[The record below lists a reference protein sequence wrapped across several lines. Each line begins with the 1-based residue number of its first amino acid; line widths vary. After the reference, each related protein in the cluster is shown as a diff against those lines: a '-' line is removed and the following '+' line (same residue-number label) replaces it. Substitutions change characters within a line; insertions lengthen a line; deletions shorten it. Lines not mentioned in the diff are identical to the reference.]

1 MPRSFLFLQGPISP
15 FFRELGA
22 ELARRGHAVRRV
34 NLCLGDRLLW
44 NDARAEDFRG
54 RPEEWP
60 AFIGT
65 RLDGATDLVLLGEQ
79 RPLHQAAIAEAQ
91 RRGVAVTATD
101 FGYLRPDWV
110 VLERDGM
117 NALSRYPRGRAGILA
132 LAQGAPP
139 LDMAPRFRGD
149 FRRQAAWDIAFHLLN
164 ELPWP
169 FRHWARYQLH
179 HPIPGYLG
187 TGWRL
192 LRAGPRTRAAEAL
205 MAAIPAAAPL
215 FLFAMQMETDYSI
228 RAYSPYEDMDTPL
241 GEAIRSFAAHAAP
254 EARLVVKVH
263 PLDPGL
269 KRWGRRIAALAAAAG
284 VEGRVH
290 LVDGLPLGPALA
302 RARGL
307 LTVNSTTGLDALRQG
322 CPAIAL
328 GRALWDVPGLAH
340 QGGLDAF
347 WTAPEGADPVLLDA
361 FLRGLAHHLHV
372 RGDFYAP
379 AGRAAAVQAAAGRLE
394 QGAGPPA
401 ILPAPRPR
409 LAAAPIP
416 AAGGGG
422 RARAARAPG

>member
-1 MPRSFLFLQGPISP
+1 MSRSFLFLQGPISP

-22 ELARRGHAVRRV
+22 ELARRGHAVRRI

-44 NDARAEDFRG
+44 NDARSEDFRG
-54 RPEEWP
+54 HPEEWP
-60 AFIGT
+60 AFLAG
-65 RLDGATDLVLLGEQ
+65 RLQGVTDLVLLGEQ
-79 RPLHQAAIAEAQ
+79 RPLHRAAIALAQ
-91 RRGVAVTATD
+91 AHGIRVTATD
-101 FGYLRPDWV
+101 YGYLRPDWI
-110 VLERDGM
+110 VLEQDGM
-117 NALSRYPRGRAGILA
+117 NALSRYPRARAGILA

-169 FRHWARYQLH
+169 FGHWRRYQLH
-179 HPIPGYLG
+179 HPIPGFLG

-192 LRAGPRTRAAEAL
+192 WRAAARTRRAEAL
-205 MAAIPAAAPL
+205 MAALPAEAPL

-228 RAYSPYEDMDTPL
+228 RAYSPYPDMDTPL

-254 EARLVVKVH
+254 AAHLIVKVH

-269 KRWGRRIAALAAAAG
+269 KRWGRRIAAMAASAG
-284 VEGRVH
+284 VAGRVH

-307 LTVNSTTGLDALRQG
+307 VTVNSTTGLDALRQG
-322 CPAIAL
+322 CPAIAM
-328 GRALWDVPGLAH
+328 GAALWDVPGLTH

-347 WTAPEGADPVLLDA
+347 WTAPEPADPLLLDA
-361 FLRGLAHHLHV
+361 FLRGLAHHLHI

-379 AGRAAAVQAAAGRLE
+379 AGRAAAVRAAADRLE
-394 QGAGPPA
+394 EGAGPPA

-409 LAAAPIP
+409 LVAATP
-416 AAGGGG
+416 AASGADQ
-422 RARAARAPG
+422 ARAARGPG